1 MLSIDSRLLAE
12 EITNIFHEQRQ
23 PEGSRQTPEYWKHV
37 NMVEDK
43 VECFIQQRD
52 LTFDRNE

>member
-1 MLSIDSRLLAE
+1 MLSIDSRILAE

-23 PEGSRQTPEYWKHV
+23 PEGSRQTTEYWKHV

-43 VECFIQQRD
+43 VECFIQQRA